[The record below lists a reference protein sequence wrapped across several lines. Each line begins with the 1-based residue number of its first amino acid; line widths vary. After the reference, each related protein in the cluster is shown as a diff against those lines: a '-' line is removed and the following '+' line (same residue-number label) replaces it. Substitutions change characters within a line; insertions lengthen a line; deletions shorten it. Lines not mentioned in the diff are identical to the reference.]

1 MYVQHMLGEPLK
13 DQGHLALDK
22 RKNGEKRFTERIY
35 FNTQTPGVHS
45 NKESVTV
52 NICKGDDGPGKG

>member
-22 RKNGEKRFTERIY
+22 RNNGEKRFTERIY

-45 NKESVTV
+45 NKESV
-52 NICKGDDGPGKG
+52 NSQHL